1 MKAGNSEQSITA
13 DSDLIKLENTVDIA
27 IVGAGLVGSALA
39 LALDQSGYSVLV
51 IDAQPESQLATHHD
65 AANNVADFE
74 PRVSALT
81 PASQQWLTQLGVWQ
95 GLPHQHL
102 CPYRRMQVWD
112 GMGTSGIEFDA
123 RELYRDELGFIVE
136 NRHLVAAL
144 LEGLKAAQKV
154 TLQVGN
160 GVKKLSRVAGS
171 DGELNQIM
179 LNDGSTW
186 QAKLLVAAD
195 GAQSRVRQWAGLP
208 SREWDYEHQAIVA
221 TVKTELRHGYCARQR
236 FSEYGPLAFLP
247 LRDAADSEQ
256 FCSIVWS
263 LVPERATQMMALDNA
278 EFARSLSAEFEHK
291 LGQILDVSIRH
302 SIPLRQRH
310 AKDYVAPG
318 LVLVG
323 DAAHTIHPL
332 AGQGVNLGFKDARAL
347 AEILIETDARQ
358 LSPAD
363 PVALQRYQ
371 RERKGDN
378 LLMMATMEGFK
389 RLFADPSPLVR
400 LARNVGMGFLNR
412 HGLIKDQII
421 RQAMGL

>member
-1 MKAGNSEQSITA
+1 MSAEIT
-13 DSDLIKLENTVDIA
+13 TVDIA

-39 LALDQSGYSVLV
+39 LALDRSGYSLLL
-51 IDAQPESQLATHHD
+51 IDAQPESQLATHHE
-65 AANNVADFE
+65 AAHNVADFE

-95 GLPHQHL
+95 HLPHQHL

-144 LEGLKAAQKV
+144 LHALQTAQQVQLKLGQGIQKLARV
-154 TLQVGN
+154 QGDRTQITL
-160 GVKKLSRVAGS
+160 S
-171 DGELNQIM
+171 DG
-179 LNDGSTW
+179 SAW

-221 TVKTELRHGYCARQR
+221 TVQTEGRHDYCARQR
-236 FSEYGPLAFLP
+236 FSESGPLAFLP

-263 LVPERATQMMALDNA
+263 LVPERATEMMALDNA
-278 EFARSLSAEFEHK
+278 EFARRLGAEFEHK
-291 LGQILDVSIRH
+291 LGPVLDVSTRH
-302 SIPLRQRH
+302 CIPLRQRH

-318 LVLVG
+318 IVLVG

-347 AEILIETDARQ
+347 ADILIETATRK

-378 LLMMATMEGFK
+378 LLMMAAMEGFK
-389 RLFADPSPLVR
+389 RLFADPNPLVR
-400 LARNVGMGFLNR
+400 LARNVGMGFLDK
-412 HGLIKDQII
+412 HTLLKEQII

>member
-1 MKAGNSEQSITA
+1 MSTETTKI
-13 DSDLIKLENTVDIA
+13 DIA

-39 LALDQSGYSVLV
+39 LALQDSGYSIVL
-51 IDAQPESQLATHHD
+51 IDAQPEAQLGADDTS
-65 AANNVADFE
+65 AASVADFE

-81 PASQQWLTQLGVWQ
+81 PASQQWLTELGAWAK
-95 GLPHQHL
+95 LSERHR
-102 CPYRRMQVWD
+102 CPYRHMSVWD
-112 GMGTSGIEFDA
+112 GLGTAHIEFDA
-123 RELYRDELGFIVE
+123 RELYRDELGCIVE

-144 LEGLKAAQKV
+144 LHVLKDAGRVICQ
-154 TLQVGN
+154 LGN
-160 GVKKLSRVAGS
+160 GVKKLSRVGDH
-171 DGELNQIM
+171 DGELNRIE
-179 LNDGSTW
+179 LNDGSVW

-208 SREWDYEHQAIVA
+208 SREWDYEHRAIVA
-221 TVKTELRHGYCARQR
+221 TVKTELQHGFCARQR
-236 FSEYGPLAFLP
+236 FSESGPLAFLP

-263 LVPERATQMMALDNA
+263 LVPDMAEQMMTLDNV
-278 EFARSLSAEFEHK
+278 EFAKRLGVEFEHM
-291 LGQILDVSIRH
+291 LGQVLDVSARH
-302 SIPLRQRH
+302 CIPLRQRH

-318 LVLVG
+318 IVLVG

-332 AGQGVNLGFKDARAL
+332 AGQGVNLGFKDAKAL
-347 AEILIETDARQ
+347 ADILCDSAARG

-378 LLMMATMEGFK
+378 LMMMAAMEGFK
-389 RLFADPSPLVR
+389 RLFADPNPLVR
-400 LARNVGMGFLNR
+400 LARNIGVGFLNR
-412 HGLIKDQII
+412 HTLLKEQII